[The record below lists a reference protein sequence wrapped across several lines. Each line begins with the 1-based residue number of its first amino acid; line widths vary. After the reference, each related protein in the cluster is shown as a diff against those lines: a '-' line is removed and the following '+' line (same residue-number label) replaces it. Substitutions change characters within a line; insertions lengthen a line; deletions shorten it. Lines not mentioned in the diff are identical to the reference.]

1 MSKTDL
7 STVTNHEPFDELFQL
22 FRNLAITSKSIE
34 TLNYTIIKEGSEF
47 TVKTKAVD
55 GKKSSIN
62 SHKSFPG
69 LNVTKTEQ
77 VTKLPI
83 EQRRELVKILHV
95 NENLNQTEISE
106 RTLYCQKTISNDL
119 KFLRNRG
126 ELPK

>member
-7 STVTNHEPFDELFQL
+7 STVINHEPFDELFQHI
-22 FRNLAITSKSIE
+22 RNLAIASKSIE

-47 TVKTKAVD
+47 TVKTKAVN
-55 GKKSSIN
+55 GKEASIN

-69 LNVTKTEQ
+69 LNIKTTEQ

-83 EQRRELVKILHV
+83 EQRRELVKRLHV
-95 NENLNQTEISE
+95 EENLNQTEISE

-119 KFLRNRG
+119 KVLRNRG